1 VNRVVKWLAI
11 AFVVWWVVTAPS
23 AAGLAVHNI
32 GHLAARAATSVSTLM
47 SSI

>member
-1 VNRVVKWLAI
+1 MNRIVKWLLI

-23 AAGLAVHNI
+23 AAGLAVH
-32 GHLAARAATSVSTLM
+32 HLGTLATKAATSVSTLM